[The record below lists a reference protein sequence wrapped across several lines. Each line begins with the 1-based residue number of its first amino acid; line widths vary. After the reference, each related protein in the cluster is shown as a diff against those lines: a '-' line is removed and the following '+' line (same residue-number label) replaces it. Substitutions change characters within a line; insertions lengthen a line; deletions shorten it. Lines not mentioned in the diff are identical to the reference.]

1 MKLICIDDDPMVLSS
16 LKTLLSVV
24 PEIKLCALGASADEA
39 VHLYRQHRPDV
50 ILLDIRMKDDTGIDA
65 ARSILALDPLARILF
80 LTTFC
85 DDEYIVEAMK
95 MGAKGYIL
103 KQNYESIVPAV
114 MAVHGGQRVF
124 GEAVAE
130 KLPRLLTNP
139 PGVDAAAL
147 GLTEKELAILTHLA
161 QGLSN
166 REIAEAVY
174 LSEGTVRNYISTI
187 LEKLDL
193 RDRTQLAIFYYR
205 TFPQG

>member
-1 MKLICIDDDPMVLSS
+1 
-16 LKTLLSVV
+16 
-24 PEIKLCALGASADEA
+24 
-39 VHLYRQHRPDV
+39 
-50 ILLDIRMKDDTGIDA
+50 
-65 ARSILALDPLARILF
+65 
-80 LTTFC
+80 
-85 DDEYIVEAMK
+85 MK

-103 KQNYESIVPAV
+103 KQNYESIVAAV
-114 MAVHGGQRVF
+114 LAVHGGQRVF

-174 LSEGTVRNYISTI
+174 LSEGTVRNYISII

-205 TFPQG
+205 TFSQG